1 MKTVHIRY
9 TVFDIIEVPDNWTE
23 EEIDAA
29 VSDNAAD
36 LGIYG
41 MVDDTEWRVMK

>member
-1 MKTVHIRY
+1 MKKIQVVY

-29 VSDNAAD
+29 VSDNALD
-36 LGIYG
+36 LGIWG
-41 MVDDTEWRVMK
+41 IVDDAEWEIVG